1 MFLVV
6 RALGLGVLES
16 LGMGGATIGVAF
28 RLVSDFQPQ
37 LAGAKDLELRI
48 SKTRGINIYVSHTAE
63 VH

>member
-28 RLVSDFQPQ
+28 RLRPDWRSGRRMF
-37 LAGAKDLELRI
+37 
-48 SKTRGINIYVSHTAE
+48 
-63 VH
+63 